1 MAALAPIAAIAGLVG
16 AGVSAVGTIEGGEAT
31 QNMAA
36 YQAQVAKNNQ
46 IIADQNAQYAI
57 EAGEASAAATSL
69 KGAAVGGKIKAGQ
82 AANNIDVNSGSA
94 VAVQQSQREQS
105 QLDTETVVN
114 NAELQYFG
122 YRAAATG
129 YGAQAGLE
137 TMEEEEAVPA
147 ALTGA
152 AGNLLSNAS
161 AVGFNFTRGNSGS
174 GNAFTPGGATNL
186 NPGQPL
192 NILPS

>member
-1 MAALAPIAAIAGLVG
+1 MAFLAPVAGIAALAGAA
-16 AGVSAVGTIEGGEAT
+16 VSAIGTIEGGEAT

-46 IIADQNAQYAI
+46 IIANQNAQYAN
-57 EAGEASAAATSL
+57 EAGEAQAAATSL
-69 KGAAVGGKIKAGQ
+69 KGAAVAGKIKAGQ

-94 VAVQQSQREQS
+94 VNVQQSQREQA

-114 NAELQYFG
+114 NAELTAYG
-122 YRAAATG
+122 YRTQAVG

-147 ALTGA
+147 AVTGA
-152 AGNLLSNAS
+152 AGNLLSSAS
-161 AVGFNFTRGNSGS
+161 SVGFKLG
-174 GNAFTPGGATNL
+174 GGAGNQSL
-186 NPGQPL
+186 QPGQPL
-192 NILPS
+192 NSLPS